1 MKKSLAFTLVVCM
14 LVSVQVNAQVGKFL
28 KNVKNNVTKDLL
40 GTPDNKAKAGPE
52 PSCACD
58 PAELIME
65 VGKYKIDYT
74 ELNISVL
81 EDGRV
86 LIQDKMSDNYYVI
99 KNGVTQGP
107 YKKGDSRIAEF
118 QTSGDKGEDSDWIVA
133 RYKDYISKSGD
144 KYVITFA
151 GKTYGPYARI
161 DRFAVSKSND
171 KFAAMATE
179 TIVATA
185 AEGKKMDEAINNAK
199 TQQEKMDLAMQYSQ
213 QMQQKMLSTGDPTS
227 IMSKLIT
234 NVPNAVT
241 DLNATMGGQFCSTV
255 KYDDIVMVYYN
266 KITDLTGKLIMNV
279 KPGGCSIDGMFIS
292 SDNTRSACYNYGT
305 LTFSDGK
312 TLAELF
318 NPHLVKSDGKV
329 YLAYMYYS
337 PKRNAIMQ
345 CKIPF

>member
-1 MKKSLAFTLVVCM
+1 MKKSLAFSLIVCM

-40 GTPDNKAKAGPE
+40 GTPDNKAKTAPE
-52 PSCACD
+52 PACACD
-58 PAELIME
+58 PAEVIME
-65 VGKYKIDYT
+65 VGKYNIDYT

-86 LIQDKMSDNYYVI
+86 LINDKLTDNYYVI
-99 KNGVTQGP
+99 KNAVTQGP

-118 QTSGDKGEDSDWIVA
+118 QTSGDKGEGFDWIVA

-161 DRFAVSKSND
+161 DKFTVSKSNNQ
-171 KFAAMATE
+171 FAALATE
-179 TIVATA
+179 NIVVTA
-185 AEGKKMDEAINNAK
+185 DEGKKMDEAIKNAK
-199 TQQEKMDLAMQYSQ
+199 TEQEKMDLAMKYSQ
-213 QMQQKMLSTGDPTS
+213 QMQQKILSSGDPTS

-241 DLNATMGGQFCSTV
+241 DVNATMGGQFYNTV

-266 KITDLTGKLIMNV
+266 KITDLTGKLLMNI
-279 KPGGCSIDGMFIS
+279 KPGVCSADGVFIS
-292 SDNTRSACYNYGT
+292 SDNSKSACYNYGT

-318 NPHLVKSDGKV
+318 NPHLVKTDGKN
-329 YLAYMYYS
+329 YIAYMYYS